1 MPAKK
6 SVPVISKVP
15 FLIIELIGVC
25 LAFYLFAISSGLIHK
40 QLPCSRSKYVA
51 CENIVKGQFSHIG
64 PISIA
69 AMGVVYFV
77 IQIMLT
83 AGLRDRTAQ
92 TIKIMAVLAGV
103 IFVAWLRSLEL
114 IYIKKLCPWC
124 WGIALITLIHAGI
137 TYYLASPPMPRLKPL
152 ALAGTIFGGFIVIIG
167 LVSVMELGLGFGHML
182 QGSEDSGSDL
192 ATGSGSAVEK
202 GDSSPT
208 LSKAK
213 INLPA
218 AIATPAATP
227 KPKPKETPAP
237 APERQAPP
245 TPSAA
250 AGATPTPSPSPTP
263 AAKATPTALDPEP
276 DLPVTEETKILKK
289 RGWRHAASGESVVKA
304 VKLRP
309 PVLMLAYDPQCGDCY
324 ALITKVLDNDAMNP
338 LPVTRIAIQE
348 SMLSGQIDKMIK
360 EMPTLILFGP
370 DGTRLMDH
378 VGSRITPEEL
388 AKEIRAGLAKIK
400 K

>member
-227 KPKPKETPAP
+227 KPIIDKLNKAFVAALN
-237 APERQAPP
+237 APETKTRFAALLAEPVAT
-245 TPSAA
+245 TPQQFDSFMA
-250 AGATPTPSPSPTP
+250 SER
-263 AAKATPTALDPEP
+263 AKYQQ
-276 DLPVTEETKILKK
+276 
-289 RGWRHAASGESVVKA
+289 VVKA
-304 VKLRP
+304 SG
-309 PVLMLAYDPQCGDCY
+309 A
-324 ALITKVLDNDAMNP
+324 KVD
-338 LPVTRIAIQE
+338 
-348 SMLSGQIDKMIK
+348 
-360 EMPTLILFGP
+360 
-370 DGTRLMDH
+370 
-378 VGSRITPEEL
+378 
-388 AKEIRAGLAKIK
+388 
-400 K
+400 